1 MINME
6 KESVFLFN
14 LVHTVRQKL
23 KTNNCTYKYIILI
36 TELEYLIS
44 KLYFLIRT
52 YLKKYVI

>member
-14 LVHTVRQKL
+14 LVHTVRQNL

-52 YLKKYVI
+52 NNI